1 MDEEKTDPN
10 LVIPTQLRG
19 AASSA
24 ETAKISAQVATKI
37 SIDAPANAPIVF
49 NGLNGKMPELGAL
62 STFMK
67 DPTITEIMIN
77 DIRNVMVEREGK
89 LVFSGLAIG
98 NLEELNRLTRNI
110 LEVSGR
116 VLTPEHPY
124 IDLML
129 ADGSRVN
136 IITTPLT
143 QGGPCIT
150 IRKFPTKRYSLDDLV
165 GLEMLD
171 KRTAYF
177 LNACIVGKL
186 NVLIA
191 GGTNSGKTT
200 LLNSLTQL
208 VPKGERIIAIEDT
221 PELVLAHA
229 NSVRLQTKPQTP
241 TSSAI
246 QARELLAN
254 SLRMRPDR
262 IIVGECRRGE
272 AFDLLQAMN
281 TGHGGSMATIHANS
295 PRDAL
300 SRMETLCLL
309 AATDLPLIAV
319 RKQINSALDLVV
331 QVKRFR
337 SGKRRVTGITEIT
350 GVESETITTQDI
362 FVYETDTKNA
372 QNADAGHFKCTG
384 FVPTFLEKLA
394 ENGVELPKNYFA

>member
-10 LVIPTQLRG
+10 LVIPAQLR
-19 AASSA
+19 
-24 ETAKISAQVATKI
+24 AK
-37 SIDAPANAPIVF
+37 APAEPLMPAPSTNVF
-49 NGLNGKMPELGAL
+49 SGKMPELGAL
-62 STFMK
+62 ATFMK

-77 DIRNVMVEREGK
+77 DIRNVMVERDGK
-89 LVFSGLAIG
+89 LGFSGLSIG

-116 VLTPEHPY
+116 VLTLEQPY

-136 IITTPLT
+136 IISTPLT
-143 QGGPCIT
+143 QNGPCIT
-150 IRKFPTKRYSLDDLV
+150 IRKFPTRRYSLEDLV
-165 GLEMLD
+165 QLEMLD
-171 KRTAYF
+171 KRSAYF
-177 LNACIVGKL
+177 LNACIQGKL
-186 NVLIA
+186 NILIS

-200 LLNSLTQL
+200 LLNSMTQL

-221 PELVLAHA
+221 PELVLNHA
-229 NSVRLQTKPQTP
+229 NSVRLQTKPQSP
-241 TSSAI
+241 TAGPI

-295 PRDAL
+295 ARDAL
-300 SRMETLCLL
+300 TRMETLCLL

-319 RKQINSALDLVV
+319 RKQINSALDLII
-331 QVKRFR
+331 QLKRFR
-337 SGKRRVTGITEIT
+337 SGKRRITAITEVT
-350 GVESETITTQDI
+350 GVESDTITTQDI
-362 FVYETDTKNA
+362 FLYETDSRNT
-372 QNADAGHFKCTG
+372 QNTDSGQFKCTG
-384 FVPTFLEKLA
+384 FVPAFLDKLA
-394 ENGVELPKNYFA
+394 ESGVELPKNYFA

>member
-10 LVIPTQLRG
+10 LVIPAQLLRKAG
-19 AASSA
+19 AA
-24 ETAKISAQVATKI
+24 E
-37 SIDAPANAPIVF
+37 PARTPTEPPTPITPG
-49 NGLNGKMPELGAL
+49 NGPNLFSGKMPELGAL
-62 STFMK
+62 SAFMK

-77 DIRNVMVEREGK
+77 DVRNVMIERDGK
-89 LVFSGLAIG
+89 LGFSGLAIG

-116 VLTPEHPY
+116 VLTLEQPY

-136 IITTPLT
+136 IISTPLT
-143 QGGPCIT
+143 QNGPCIT
-150 IRKFPTKRYSLDDLV
+150 IRKFPTKRYALEDLIQ
-165 GLEMLD
+165 LEMLD
-171 KRTAYF
+171 KRSAYF
-177 LNACIVGKL
+177 LNACVQGKL
-186 NVLIA
+186 NILIS

-200 LLNSLTQL
+200 LLNSLIQL

-221 PELVLAHA
+221 PELVLNHA
-229 NSVRLQTKPQTP
+229 NSVRLQTKPQSP

-246 QARELLAN
+246 HARELLAN

-262 IIVGECRRGE
+262 IVVGECRRGE

-309 AATDLPLIAV
+309 AATDLPLIAI

-331 QVKRFR
+331 QLKRFR
-337 SGKRRVTGITEIT
+337 SGKRRITAITEVT
-350 GVESETITTQDI
+350 GVEGETITTQDI
-362 FVYETDTKNA
+362 FQYETNA
-372 QNADAGHFKCTG
+372 QNTDAGHFKCMG
-384 FVPTFLEKLA
+384 FVPSCLDKLS
-394 ENGVELPKNYFA
+394 EQGVELPKNYFA

>member
-24 ETAKISAQVATKI
+24 ETAKIAARV
-37 SIDAPANAPIVF
+37 SIEAPANAPIVF

-171 KRTAYF
+171 KRSAYF
-177 LNACIVGKL
+177 LNACVVGKL

-241 TSSAI
+241 TSPAI

-337 SGKRRVTGITEIT
+337 SGKRRVIGITEVT

-362 FVYETDTKNA
+362 FIYETDTRNA
-372 QNADAGHFKCTG
+372 QNPDAGHFKCTG
-384 FVPTFLEKLA
+384 FVPTFLDKLA